1 MLLWTW
7 VYNYL
12 FRSLLFLLLGISVEL
27 LDHIVCLLFWG
38 ITIPFSK
45 RAAPVLLI
53 HSHWQCTRVLISLHP
68 CQCLFLS
75 AFSFLNNT
83 HPYECEAVSHGFDFC
98 ELSIYFSCLLSWCFF
113 CLFVL
118 GFFFWMLCH
127 MFKNS
132 LCIRNISFSSVMY
145 GASVQYFLP
154 VRQLSFDFVS
164 LVAQR

>member
-1 MLLWTW
+1 MGLQLSVQVTAFPSFG
-7 VYNYL
+7 Y
-12 FRSLLFLLLGISVEL
+12 ISVEL

-83 HPYECEAVSHGFDFC
+83 HPYECEAVSHGFDFF